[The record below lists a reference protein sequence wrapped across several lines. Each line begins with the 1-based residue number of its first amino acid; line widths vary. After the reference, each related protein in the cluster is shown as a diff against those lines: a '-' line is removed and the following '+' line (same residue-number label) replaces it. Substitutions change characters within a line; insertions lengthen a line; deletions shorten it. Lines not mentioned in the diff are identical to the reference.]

1 MFLVQ
6 PSMQAETSGRRN
18 EQILRQDDN
27 QDDNQDGRK
36 VKKKTL
42 DFLRHKMGLVGV
54 GVLVLVAAVITS
66 AYSVY

>member
-1 MFLVQ
+1 M
-6 PSMQAETSGRRN
+6 SGRSK

-42 DFLRHKMGLVGV
+42 DSLRHKMGLVGV
-54 GVLVLVAAVITS
+54 GVLVLMAAVISS

>member
-6 PSMQAETSGRRN
+6 PSMQAEMSGRSN
-18 EQILRQDDN
+18 EQILRQDN
-27 QDDNQDGRK
+27 NQDGRK

-54 GVLVLVAAVITS
+54 GVLVLVAAVISS

>member
-6 PSMQAETSGRRN
+6 PSMQAETSGRSN

-27 QDDNQDGRK
+27 KDGRK

-42 DFLRHKMGLVGV
+42 DFLRHKIGLVGV
-54 GVLVLVAAVITS
+54 GVLVLVAAVISS